1 MARHIS
7 KEIVIDSPPEV
18 VWEILTDLDAYG
30 SWNPF
35 LIDAGGKTEPGER
48 LSITG
53 KATEKGFTFHPRVTE
68 SVPGQRLA
76 WVGKLGGVPGL
87 FTGEHRHEL
96 EVTSEGTRYTQ
107 SENFSGILVPFTGKI
122 IAETEAAFERMNQAL
137 KERAEGEGPGKKPP
151 PSSAPG

>member
-1 MARHIS
+1 MARRIS
-7 KEIVIDSPPEV
+7 KEISIGSPPEV

-35 LIDAGGKTEPGER
+35 LVEARGKTEPGEK
-48 LSITG
+48 LTITG

-68 SVPGQRLA
+68 SVPGRRLA

-96 EVTSEGTRYTQ
+96 EKTPEGTRYTQ
-107 SENFSGILVPFTGKI
+107 SEIFSGILVPFTGKV
-122 IAETEAAFERMNQAL
+122 IAATEAAFERMNEAL
-137 KERAEGEGPGKKPP
+137 KARAEGEGRG
-151 PSSAPG
+151 